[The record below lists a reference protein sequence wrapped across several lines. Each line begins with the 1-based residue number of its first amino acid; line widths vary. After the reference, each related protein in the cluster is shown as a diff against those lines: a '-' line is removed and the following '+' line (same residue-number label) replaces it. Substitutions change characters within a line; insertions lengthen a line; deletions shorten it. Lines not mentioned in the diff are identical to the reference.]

1 MRRSGVRAVRV
12 AAVVVSTMV
21 ALLCGA
27 AAPAVAATTRLG
39 DDAVVDDY
47 VGAFHPP
54 GLAAA
59 VLTPDGR
66 TRFLLRGTDG
76 RGEPV
81 TEDTRFRIASMSK
94 AFTSVAVMRLVD
106 AGRVRLDQPV
116 GELLP
121 ELDLGDPRSARMT
134 LRHLLSHTSG
144 LSNERYD
151 EYALPVAGS
160 TAEVVSDLRGVGLVA
175 EPGTRFEYYN
185 TNYVLAARVVER
197 VTGQDVDTHLA
208 EQVLAPLGMTST
220 TSTVRCDQQPPDLA
234 PGHIGA
240 FAVRVAV
247 PELPGLCAGNGGV
260 VSTVADMA
268 TWARFQTGDGT
279 TASGRRLLTPESLR
293 ETHTAQPGAQGY
305 GLGWREVPL
314 PGTSPAV
321 GHGGTLATFTGDITL
336 RDAGVAAVVL
346 TNSGGAPSELTAAL
360 VAVAEGRVPA
370 GATNPLTA
378 VDLVL
383 AGLTTTVL
391 LLGATGVWRAR
402 RWAVRRGR
410 ARWRLVVPV
419 LPVVVGTALPF
430 VVGASTGLTGWGAAL
445 YVTWLLPMTTVLAVA
460 LVVAGTAVLLAR
472 VSHLRWRRSDRP
484 ADA

>member
-1 MRRSGVRAVRV
+1 MV
-12 AAVVVSTMV
+12 AAVV
-21 ALLCGA
+21 ALWCGSV
-27 AAPAVAATTRLG
+27 APAVAAATRPG
-39 DDAVVDDY
+39 EDAVVDDY

-66 TRFLLRGTDG
+66 TRFLLRGLDG

-121 ELDLGDPRSARMT
+121 ELDLGDPRAARLT

-175 EPGTRFEYYN
+175 EPGTRFEYVN

-197 VTGQDVDTHLA
+197 TTGQDFDTHLA

-220 TSTVRCDQQPPDLA
+220 TSTVRCEQSRPDLP

-240 FAVRVAV
+240 FAIRVAV

-260 VSTVADMA
+260 VSTATDMA
-268 TWARFQTGDGT
+268 TWARFQAGDGA
-279 TASGRRLLTPESLR
+279 TATGRRLLTPESLR
-293 ETHTAQPGAQGY
+293 ETHTAQLGAEGY
-305 GLGWREVPL
+305 GLGWRQVPL
-314 PGTSPAV
+314 PGTSPAL
-321 GHGGTLATFTGDITL
+321 GHGGTLSTFTGDIALHDT
-336 RDAGVAAVVL
+336 GVAAVVL

-360 VAVAEGRVPA
+360 VAVAEGRAPA
-370 GATNPLTA
+370 AATNPLTV

-383 AGLTTTVL
+383 SGLTTAVL
-391 LLGATGVWRAR
+391 LLGGLGVWRAR
-402 RWAVRRGR
+402 RWAVRHGR
-410 ARWRLVVPV
+410 ARWRLLLPV
-419 LPVVVGTALPF
+419 LAVVAGAALPST
-430 VVGASTGLTGWGAAL
+430 VGASTGLTGWGAVL
-445 YVTWLLPMTTVLAVA
+445 YATWLLPMTAVLAVA
-460 LVVAGTAVLLAR
+460 LIVAGSAVLLVR
-472 VSHLRWRRSDRP
+472 VSHLRGAGRTGL
-484 ADA
+484 AAG

>member
-1 MRRSGVRAVRV
+1 MVVGVVV
-12 AAVVVSTMV
+12 AALVCGT
-21 ALLCGA
+21 ALPATA
-27 AAPAVAATTRLG
+27 AAARPDVDT
-39 DDAVVDDY
+39 VVDDY

-81 TEDTRFRIASMSK
+81 TADTRFRVASMSK

-116 GELLP
+116 AELLP

-144 LSNERYD
+144 LSNSRYD
-151 EYALPVAGS
+151 ETALPPAGS
-160 TAEVVSDLRGVGLVA
+160 TAAAVADLRDTGLAA
-175 EPGTRFEYYN
+175 EPGSRFEYYN

-197 VTGQDVDTHLA
+197 LTGRDVDGYLA
-208 EQVLAPLGMTST
+208 DQVLAPLGMTAT
-220 TSTVRCDQQPPDLA
+220 TATVRCDEPAPGLP

-260 VSTVADMA
+260 VSTAADMA

-279 TASGRRLLTPESLR
+279 TATGQRLLTPESLR
-293 ETHTAQPGAQGY
+293 ETHLPQSGAQGY
-305 GLGWREVPL
+305 ALGWRQVDL
-314 PGTSPAV
+314 PGTSPAI
-321 GHGGTLATFTGDITL
+321 GHGGTLSTFTGDITL
-336 RDAGVAAVVL
+336 HDTGVAAFVL
-346 TNSGGAPSELTAAL
+346 TNSGGAPSELSAAL
-360 VAVAEGRVPA
+360 ITVTEGRVPES
-370 GATNPLTA
+370 ATNPLTA

-383 AGLTTTVL
+383 AGLTAAVL
-391 LLGATGVWRAR
+391 LLGASGTGRAR
-402 RWAVRRGR
+402 RWAARHRR
-410 ARWRLVVPV
+410 ARWRLLFPA
-419 LPVVVGTALPF
+419 LSMAVGAALPF
-430 VVGASTGLTGWGAAL
+430 AAGASAGLSGWSAVAYL
-445 YVTWLLPMTTVLAVA
+445 TWLLPMIMVLAAA
-460 LVVAGTAVLLAR
+460 LVVAGAAVLLGR
-472 VSHLRWRRSDRP
+472 VAHLRAAGRRSSPGP
-484 ADA
+484 AEGRS